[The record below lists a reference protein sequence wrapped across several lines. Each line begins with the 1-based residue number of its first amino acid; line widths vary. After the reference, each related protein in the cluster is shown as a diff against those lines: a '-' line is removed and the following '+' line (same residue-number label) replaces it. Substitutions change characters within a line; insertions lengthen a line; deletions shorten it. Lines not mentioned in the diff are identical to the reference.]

1 MKKLL
6 ILLLALCV
14 LLCFAACGE
23 TADGDTDGTTTTT
36 STSASTTTTTQD
48 SSKITYTV
56 TVVNEQN
63 EPIAGAMVQLCDNDN
78 CFPSVADAN
87 GVATFSLAEAT
98 YKVSFLTAPEGYAV
112 EEAYYFEGSSTELT
126 ITLKAA

>member
-6 ILLLALCV
+6 ILLLALCMLV
-14 LLCFAACGE
+14 ALCACGE
-23 TADGDTDGTTTTT
+23 TADGDSGGTTTTTT

-48 SSKITYTV
+48 SSKVTYTV

-63 EPIAGAMVQLCDNDN
+63 EPIAGAMVQLCLET
-78 CFPSVADAN
+78 CFPAVADEN
-87 GVATFSLAEAT
+87 GVATFSLDEAD

-112 EEAYYFEGSSTELT
+112 EDAYYFADGSTELT